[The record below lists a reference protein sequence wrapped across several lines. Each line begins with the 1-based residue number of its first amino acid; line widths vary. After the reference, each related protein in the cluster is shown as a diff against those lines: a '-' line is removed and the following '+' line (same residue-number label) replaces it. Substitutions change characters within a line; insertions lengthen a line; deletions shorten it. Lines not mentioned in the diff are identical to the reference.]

1 MRSNN
6 VKSNLAVLKYGGSS
20 VSNFDKINEISAY
33 LKQRVDNNEKLVVV
47 VSAMGK
53 TTDTLLENVAQLTK
67 TPNQED
73 LAMLLTTGEQQS
85 IAYLSMALKEI
96 GVQSKSLTGY
106 QAGIQTVGHH
116 LKSKIASIADERF
129 IELFKTNDI
138 LIVAG
143 FQGFNESGELT
154 TLGRGGSDTTA
165 AAIASILNCPCEIY
179 TDVDGIYSTD
189 PRLFPEAKQLE
200 RISAEEMMEMSSL
213 GAGVLE
219 TRSVEIAYNNNIPLY
234 IGKTLSNKKG
244 TWIVPNDKM
253 LERKAVTGVSSD
265 KDVIQ
270 VVLSHP
276 TTDFKLLNDLF
287 NLLDVSEINIDMISQ
302 VDDENHLQF
311 SFTANKD
318 DKIQIEALTEVLR
331 ETYEDLK
338 VNINK
343 DFVKLSVI
351 GAGMRDMHGVASKVF
366 RTLIE
371 ENISFSQVTTSEI
384 SITFLI
390 DEENTQV
397 ATEILCKTFNL

>member
-1 MRSNN
+1 MRLNK
-6 VKSNLAVLKYGGSS
+6 VESNLAVLKYGGSS

-311 SFTANKD
+311 SFTANKN
-318 DKIQIEALTEVLR
+318 DKIQIQALTEVLQ

-338 VNINK
+338 VSLNE

-351 GAGMRDMHGVASKVF
+351 GAGMRDMHGVASRVF

-390 DEENTQV
+390 DEENIQA

>member
-1 MRSNN
+1 ME
-6 VKSNLAVLKYGGSS
+6 SNLAVLKYGGSS

-270 VVLSHP
+270 VVLSNP

-311 SFTANKD
+311 SFTANKN
-318 DKIQIEALTEVLR
+318 DKIQIQALTEVLQ

-338 VNINK
+338 VSLNE

-390 DEENTQV
+390 DEENIQA

>member
-1 MRSNN
+1 M
-6 VKSNLAVLKYGGSS
+6 KSNLTVLKYGGSS

-33 LKQRVDNNEKLVVV
+33 LKQRVENDEKLVVV

-53 TTDTLLENVAQLTK
+53 TTDILLENVAELTK
-67 TPNQED
+67 SPNQED

-244 TWIVPNDKM
+244 TWIVPNDKI

-311 SFTANKD
+311 SFTANKN
-318 DKIQIEALTEVLR
+318 DKIQIQALTEVLQ

-338 VNINK
+338 VSLNE

-390 DEENTQV
+390 DEENIQA

>member
-1 MRSNN
+1 ME
-6 VKSNLAVLKYGGSS
+6 SNLAVLKYGGSS

-311 SFTANKD
+311 SFTANKN
-318 DKIQIEALTEVLR
+318 DKIQIQALTEVLQ

-338 VNINK
+338 VSLNE

-390 DEENTQV
+390 DEENIQA

>member
-6 VKSNLAVLKYGGSS
+6 VKSNLTVLKYGGSS

-311 SFTANKD
+311 SFTANKN

>member
-1 MRSNN
+1 MRLNK
-6 VKSNLAVLKYGGSS
+6 VESNLAVLKYGGSS

-276 TTDFKLLNDLF
+276 STDFKLLNDLF

-311 SFTANKD
+311 SFTANKN
-318 DKIQIEALTEVLR
+318 DKIQIQALTEVLQ

-338 VNINK
+338 VSLNE

-390 DEENTQV
+390 DEENIQA

>member
-1 MRSNN
+1 M
-6 VKSNLAVLKYGGSS
+6 KSNLTVLKYGGSS

-96 GVQSKSLTGY
+96 GVPSKSLTGY

-311 SFTANKD
+311 SFTANKN
-318 DKIQIEALTEVLR
+318 DKIQIQALTEILQ

-338 VNINK
+338 VSLNE

-390 DEENTQV
+390 DEENIQA

>member
-1 MRSNN
+1 MES
-6 VKSNLAVLKYGGSS
+6 KLAVLKYGGSS

-33 LKQRVDNNEKLVVV
+33 LKKRVDKDEKLVVV

-53 TTDTLLENVAQLTK
+53 TTDTLLDNVAQLTERPDQK
-67 TPNQED
+67 D

-116 LKSKIASIADERF
+116 LKSKIASISDERF

-189 PRLFPEAKQLE
+189 PRLFSEAKQLE

-244 TWIVPNDKM
+244 TWIMPNDKM

-311 SFTANKD
+311 SFTANKN
-318 DKIQIEALTEVLR
+318 DKVQINALTQVLQ
-331 ETYEDLK
+331 ETYEDLQ
-338 VNINK
+338 VNINE

-390 DEENTQV
+390 DEENTQN
-397 ATEILCKTFNL
+397 ATEILCKAFNL

>member
-1 MRSNN
+1 MRLKK
-6 VKSNLAVLKYGGSS
+6 VKNKLAVLKYGGSS

-33 LKQRVDNNEKLVVV
+33 LKKRVDKDQKLVVV

-53 TTDTLLENVAQLTK
+53 TTDKLLDNVAQLTER
-67 TPNQED
+67 PDQED

-116 LKSKIASIADERF
+116 LKSKIASISDERF

-165 AAIASILNCPCEIY
+165 AAIASILNCSCEIY

-244 TWIVPNDKM
+244 TWIMPDNKM

-311 SFTANKD
+311 SFTANKN
-318 DKIQIEALTEVLR
+318 DKVQINALTQVLQ
-331 ETYEDLK
+331 ETYEDLQ
-338 VNINK
+338 VNINE

-390 DEENTQV
+390 DEENYQN
-397 ATEILCKTFNL
+397 ATEILCKKFNL